1 MVSKFESNVPKPQPI
16 IQRVDCCGV
25 VASKVNMKNR
35 AVRISPHGVS
45 ISTDKLFN
53 TTVKSL
59 AALCGIT
66 TNFNNLLVRIS
77 PDKQAKIYVD
87 NFPFMANVL
96 LNKKKQSGCAIFEN
110 EIDDIASIKFAD
122 SFNDV
127 SPQDNEQVIWVFR
140 HNFNFGLYYDFRPNI
155 KAIDTMKGMK
165 DIYSYVYF
173 LEFYKNLSNKK
184 LTSLI
189 KKGWFPFIALTTAQ
203 YSFIAKN
210 LHYIPKLWL
219 KQNFNKDFVQSLTE
233 KWMQKKVFQ
242 NRKEFLDNGLSAF
255 FDGKYLLSISVLLP
269 QIEGIIA
276 EKYREENGKELSSSS
291 NRIIG
296 YINNLAQISC
306 ENYNRLLPCNFK
318 DYLKDFIFKHGMRS
332 TDLGTTNRNT
342 HSHGRADAKDYTFER
357 NIQIILTLNQLFYYI
372 PNKAE

>member
-140 HNFNFGLYYDFRPNI
+140 HNFNFGLYYDFRHNI

-210 LHYIPKLWL
+210 
-219 KQNFNKDFVQSLTE
+219 
-233 KWMQKKVFQ
+233 
-242 NRKEFLDNGLSAF
+242 
-255 FDGKYLLSISVLLP
+255 
-269 QIEGIIA
+269 
-276 EKYREENGKELSSSS
+276 
-291 NRIIG
+291 
-296 YINNLAQISC
+296 
-306 ENYNRLLPCNFK
+306 
-318 DYLKDFIFKHGMRS
+318 
-332 TDLGTTNRNT
+332 
-342 HSHGRADAKDYTFER
+342 
-357 NIQIILTLNQLFYYI
+357 
-372 PNKAE
+372 